1 MAINNAAVL
10 TTDTEILTV
19 PASKK
24 YAITT
29 LLVCNV
35 GTDDGTGVNDTT
47 FDMHVIKDGQVKAN
61 TNLVLN
67 KLPVTA
73 SETFTFNVERIILEE
88 NDK

>member
-35 GTDDGTGVNDTT
+35 GTDDGRKNYSRG
-47 FDMHVIKDGQVKAN
+47 K
-61 TNLVLN
+61 
-67 KLPVTA
+67 
-73 SETFTFNVERIILEE
+73 R
-88 NDK
+88 